1 MALNEIAGVKVVD
14 HQHRYKIE
22 DQGGQVEPM
31 QDLKVSITTLRIVD
45 KYKDIA
51 IKFL

>member
-1 MALNEIAGVKVVD
+1 MAVNKIAGVKVVD

-22 DQGGQVEPM
+22 DQGVLVEPM
-31 QDLKVSITTLRIVD
+31 QDLKVSITTLRMID
-45 KYKDIA
+45 KDKGLA